1 MCVVLDFVYNFSINS
16 LPYHHTRTMA
26 TSQQN
31 ITNTSPQNN
40 NTIKFS
46 AADFQRW
53 NQTTSVVNIPS
64 RIVKTSK
71 IPQLRKELID
81 AIGVRKVT
89 AVQALSPT
97 RYRIE
102 YRYSSDR
109 HAADINGI
117 AFRGIQL
124 TPLPAYE
131 EVKSVFVDRA
141 PLQMQDQYIFDT
153 LAPYGRVISIQHLTV
168 RGFPSVKSGTRRVS
182 MVITKPI
189 PANINI
195 GSFSVSFRYRGQ
207 PPTCFVCQEVG
218 HTGRGCPRSRRA
230 RKSAENSKNDVNNN
244 NTSRDDNNTS
254 KPSTTANLKVRSDGQ
269 TRVVT
274 TTKPSLQKSEE
285 DLRMKLNA
293 KRAAKAA
300 PKDQVAITAP
310 INLPLQQEI
319 EADESQSPHVQ
330 RMCESNAVAPQAEAT
345 SSLAPVALMEIET
358 FPSPP
363 NRRSRSAKGER
374 YTRWDGKQAVITS
387 PTVAAPSSPES
398 NGPTTSYISTSP
410 PAAHLAELRQI
421 FNLPPNSA
429 ESELG
434 DVPSSS
440 AEDQFEVL
448 ARRSQSAAGQEAT
461 CTTSFVRSQ
470 SITRAFYRERL
481 LCTYTVPVTSS
492 FSFDARMA
500 FTAPAATPIKSAK
513 HRSFGAKALLC
524 DTDADLDNIS
534 LAERRRRKRRRLTEP
549 VPSDDVD
556 SCLTGSSV
564 VDPLLDL
571 ERLPPLPS
579 SPTLATSEVALRD
592 PSVPSS
598 EEVTVEVLAEGYAPW
613 ASAQP
618 HSSPLPNTNNQK
630 DFSAT
635 SNNIYSMTVES
646 ESPPGSSSPS
656 TNRIHNN
663 IPAESE
669 IPPVS
674 SLDIVPYH
682 DKDSHGKN
690 NNVNLGSDTPPVS
703 SSSNY
708 GASHLAPISPAP
720 PSVEAGA
727 VTDSD
732 ESSNSS
738 ESLRDT
744 LALQLMCPTLPV
756 FNFLENEF

>member
-1 MCVVLDFVYNFSINS
+1 
-16 LPYHHTRTMA
+16 MA

-31 ITNTSPQNN
+31 NINTSPQNN
-40 NTIKFS
+40 NTITKFS

-97 RYRIE
+97 KYRIE

-109 HAADINGI
+109 HGADINGI

-141 PLQMQDQYIFDT
+141 PLQMQDQYLFDT
-153 LAPYGRVISIQHLTV
+153 LAPYGRVISVQHLTV
-168 RGFPSVKSGTRRVS
+168 RGFPSVKSGKRRVS

-195 GSFSVSFRYRGQ
+195 GGFSVSFRYRGQ

-218 HTGRGCPRSRRA
+218 HTGRGCPKSRRA
-230 RKSAENSKNDVNNN
+230 RKSADNSKHDVTNT
-244 NTSRDDNNTS
+244 NTSRDDNQTS

-285 DLRMKLNA
+285 DLRLQLNA
-293 KRAAKAA
+293 KRAAKSA
-300 PKDQVAITAP
+300 PNDQVAITAP
-310 INLPLQQEI
+310 IDLPLQKEI
-319 EADESQSPHVQ
+319 ETDESQSQHVQ
-330 RMCESNAVAPQAEAT
+330 QIGESNAVEPQAEAT

-387 PTVAAPSSPES
+387 PTVAAPSSPEL
-398 NGPTTSYISTSP
+398 NGPGTSSISTSP
-410 PAAHLAELRQI
+410 PAAHLAALRQM
-421 FNLPPNSA
+421 FNLPPKSA
-429 ESELG
+429 ESESG

-448 ARRSQSAAGQEAT
+448 ARRSHSAAGQEAT

-481 LCTYTVPVTSS
+481 LCTYTVPATPS
-492 FSFDARMA
+492 FSFDASMA
-500 FTAPAATPIKSAK
+500 FTAPTARPIKSAK
-513 HRSFGAKALLC
+513 HRSFGAKALIC
-524 DTDADLDNIS
+524 DTDADLDNIP

-549 VPSDDVD
+549 VPSEDVD

-564 VDPLLDL
+564 VDPLLQL

-579 SPTLATSEVALRD
+579 SPTLATSEVASRD
-592 PSVPSS
+592 TSIPSS

-618 HSSPLPNTNNQK
+618 HSSHLPNANNQK

-635 SNNIYSMTVES
+635 TTNIYSMTVES
-646 ESPPGSSSPS
+646 ESPPGSSSQS
-656 TNRIHNN
+656 TNRINN
-663 IPAESE
+663 HISAESE

-674 SLDIVPYH
+674 SLAIVPYH
-682 DKDSHGKN
+682 DTDSHDKN
-690 NNVNLGSDTPPVS
+690 NDIHLGSDTPPVS

-708 GASHLAPISPAP
+708 GTSHFAPISPAP
-720 PSVEAGA
+720 PRVEAGA
-727 VTDSD
+727 VTDANA
-732 ESSNSS
+732 SSSS
-738 ESLRDT
+738 PESLRDT
-744 LALQLMCPTLPV
+744 EAPHLMFPTLPV
-756 FNFLENEF
+756 FPFLENEF